1 MDKGVSTIY
10 EPPSPL
16 YRPLAM
22 RPPFVRICY
31 PNGLNISICNATL

>member
-22 RPPFVRICY
+22 RLIFRLAKSCSFKHEASRT
-31 PNGLNISICNATL
+31 GE

>member
-10 EPPSPL
+10 EPPSSP

-22 RPPFVRICY
+22 RLIFR
-31 PNGLNISICNATL
+31 LAKKLFLQTRSEQDW